1 MFTGWWLLALFG
13 ACSTAIQAATGGS
26 GLTLTPAQVL
36 LPSTSYYV
44 DSGSREPLKI
54 HVQVLLRVEPRVCVN
69 WEVQNPELLR
79 LFPPNNEENY
89 IEYSIVPLSSFGDGC
104 SSSIWAASL
113 PSALRAPSSESGS
126 LRSWVFAYEAST
138 KTRAG
143 AEVVISPMRSIQFET
158 RNRRISVNQVA
169 TLKII
174 GHDEYSNTF
183 TSLEGIPF
191 EAQIEDP
198 RIMEITDLRHD
209 PEVATRARVSL
220 LDKRDRFAVSQ
231 GSTLT
236 SDVIVLQGRTVG
248 RTRIS
253 VRVMLPEYREIVLKD
268 VEFTVSDS
276 IDLEPGRLVLPPGAQ
291 FKFCVQKIKPQSQI
305 DDTWDPTVD
314 LTNYKWSITG
324 GTGQLVKP
332 DGMLTTGKAGGV
344 DFRVI
349 LTDKRN
355 SETFV
360 SDISVRVPQSLGISY
375 GGLQQMM
382 DCYAAKGVDIAD
394 ASNQTHVKLLE
405 QLQQQVYAGCRGS
418 MRCGLRYLAAA
429 PGSTPPAYLLL
440 GRNYIFD
447 VGMRDKDDTAI
458 YVAEGYSF
466 SWKVDNEAIVSVTR
480 SPNGRFV
487 MISALAEGV
496 AKVVVELASPKVSVE
511 FTVSVTD
518 PVHLL
523 GFPVETI
530 DLPNHQGLEQ
540 VPRSEPLVGSTKP
553 LVIPLNENAKLV
565 ARGGSGEYLWH
576 VDDISICSTKQGI
589 LRCKAYGST
598 VLTVS
603 DRLNPEN
610 VFKVQVVVQ
619 RMKRL
624 ELLPTKIHVEVGATA
639 QFRLSA
645 FADLSDLTPVFSKS
659 WAAASGEAGQF
670 YCCMPLTYQVE
681 SAINAK
687 LNCRVEHDRF
697 MLDLTKVTEE
707 PFSCGVF
714 AYRTLHPGESDVSVS
729 LLNEESMV
737 MTELTASAKA
747 LIYDRLSLS
756 VHPDYSQFPLKTS
769 PQPFMNVSQATVD
782 QTVFANVPI
791 GGKVRLVVRGGPPM
805 LGDSLVVST
814 CNASSNHLY
823 VERVDNVKEGIA
835 HGHTMFDVYCLSETA
850 GDKVCVRVDGVLR
863 NEYTISCRLPS
874 YVEIHPLISANNQTV
889 RDNLLHCSG
898 YPLNL
903 EDGDAVSTGVFSSG
917 SNLCYKDE
925 SKTKWQIK
933 TNADTIHAFRAIVFD
948 AFGTPLCPSHSYKV
962 QWSGSATAGAAKS
975 PELSFQKI
983 DGSVFVYDSKT
994 LVDSDLVAGLE
1005 WLDAFDSR
1013 HTSAGVAAVL
1023 KPKSVTTKIAA
1034 SKMWTKSTSRR
1045 GGYVLSTSLRVLPT
1059 LPHEILI
1066 GVSRTTSLTPAAKR
1080 VSIFFNPRTKYQ
1092 FAVALGSGNYVELT
1106 AYSESIKLQHST
1118 TLSFSSAAEFARVTA
1133 VVDGVT
1139 NLSDPLSLQK
1149 SVARYAGTVM
1159 PPIPV
1164 KYLNFTCPQPCSR
1177 SLDIVDRSQLGQ
1189 HTKTL
1194 IISQSPVSK
1203 LHIII
1208 TDIPDVENDVF
1219 EDFDALSSLGGG
1231 INLLSVKRLYRVHAV
1246 ALDSDGLPMSYAS
1259 LSGLKFS
1266 VCSSNLVKLE
1276 HPKDVGFKAIGSAM
1290 VIQCLAEGKYTVR
1303 AEIRNYTGSTET
1315 PDGVLVSDSLE
1326 ITAYRET
1333 SPVLASIL
1341 MMPNSGDFHL
1351 SMLDGALS
1359 RSVPLQTAALE
1370 TSDEKIL
1377 QVVAS
1382 GQVGVIRSVKPGT
1395 CNMTSYIAGG
1405 TSSPS
1410 KSVTP
1415 VTVAMPYS
1423 LAVNGPNQ
1431 MLNNKSVVLYAKV
1444 SDYSG
1449 RPFTPLFIFGSSESA
1464 TNSYCL
1470 FTWSVS
1476 GHGIFLE
1483 EGERTATVTGAG
1495 RGRVTLLAT
1504 SAGAITVSLRASCRN
1519 LSTSGTLE
1527 LSASKFTIE
1536 SLMPSTVF
1544 GSPISDSIILSPN
1557 STYESLAG
1565 VVEPIASSDV
1575 SLLTVDGTSGQ
1586 TTLKTESKTGHVLL
1600 KTADSYVSHVQ
1611 IHTVDQL
1618 HVHSYGVQSSEIS
1631 VLKSGKKELTVHL
1644 KTRDGQLIVPPVDL
1658 RLKYMLSHSSLFR
1671 VTLSGHSIHVA
1682 ANSADGCSSL
1692 MVLLD
1697 ENDEQFTGTNMVVDT
1712 IRLCVVNA
1720 LTPQDAVVLKGS
1732 TVRFLAGDS
1741 RSFSIQLR
1749 GVPLAQTYTSMEH
1762 QDTLQYY
1769 QDAIL
1774 SRMDAVMSDIKS
1786 DLSRGLINVFR
1797 DIGLPESDCVDTLQ
1811 LHQPYLDVS
1820 QYSNGIKP
1828 LYVFP
1833 FSICREVDSA
1843 TFTAKLTA
1851 FLQELGR
1858 SADSV
1863 FSLMEGGV
1871 SAMSDN
1877 GQMDTSV
1884 TEMSSSKNGQNAKS
1898 GKVVKASH
1906 PSALTSNWTVDEPDI
1921 VWISDSQGVAL
1932 ATGSTVVKYGSEH
1945 MKGDSRITVFDA
1957 VTKVEY
1963 QHVADSAVRANSTNV
1978 KPVFG
1983 NTIAYKEFYE
1993 PFYVVFKAATAGGSY
2008 VHNTLQVDS
2017 RVFAVCELVSK
2028 ESWVKEVFGS
2038 ESTYVVGSSA
2048 TEFLPA
2054 CRISIRSF
2062 GGKNEW
2068 TKMRNV
2074 LKGASESAY
2083 GLKLKVGL
2091 YSTLPS
2097 DHKSPARKPSK
2108 KQSKKS
2114 STATDVAAQPLWVSL
2129 RKVDALLSEQ
2139 SFDWKLPVF
2148 AQFVDS
2154 VGIAISDVSVEPG
2167 KAVAISVYPHY
2178 SRCKLRVDGTH
2189 YKLRITERQGLLCSF
2204 ALEND
2209 GVVEPSSV
2217 HLVCQRTVAATLK
2230 ISHPSVI
2237 RPEVQT
2243 SVVTTEVRAT
2253 YSVDWMLVLF
2263 TGCLAAG
2270 LAYLIYTLLHRPDIR
2285 YYETTEPI
2293 KIERKLPNVFEK
2305 LYQTDYHGGSKD
2317 AGSGSA
2323 AAAVGRSQADR
2334 SGFRSSVG
2342 ASTTGPDGEATSDP
2356 HNTPIG
2362 LEQDMTAS
2370 DDLDD
2375 VDVIREFYLSRLG
2388 ELPPRRSTAGNYPH
2402 RNRVVDDAGSPNTP
2416 DYGESDSHV
2425 SACDGFSVG
2434 VQTGSDD
2441 SIHLSTDHGSGINQV
2456 LVENVGALNE
2466 QLERY
2471 YRLVNE
2477 NGSCVGAIGSDDP
2490 LSRIYLNPSG
2500 SQWPRTSEIFGV
2512 TEPSGKLAEAIQA
2525 LDRRDSLCRQ
2535 ILAVQHC
2542 QLLAYSGGGMYA
2554 TTLLPS
2560 TLEAADSNK
2569 RGGVSRAM
2577 NIANTQSADS
2587 READDSGKA
2596 TCCKHEARRDR
2607 AESKELARL
2616 RRMVELYKNELSRLY
2631 DR

>member
-1 MFTGWWLLALFG
+1 MFAGWWLLALFG
-13 ACSTAIQAATGGS
+13 ACSAAVHAATGGS

-44 DSGSREPLKI
+44 DAGAREPLKV

-89 IEYSIVPLSSFGDGC
+89 IEYSIVPLSSFGEGC

-113 PSALRAPSSESGS
+113 PSALRAQSSESGAP

-169 TLKII
+169 TLKIV
-174 GHDEYSNTF
+174 GHDEFANTF

-198 RIMEITDLRHD
+198 RIMEIIDLRHD

-314 LTNYKWSITG
+314 LTNYQWSVAG
-324 GTGQLVKP
+324 GAGQLVKP
-332 DGMLTTGKAGGV
+332 DGTLTTGKAGGV

-349 LTDKRN
+349 LTDRRN

-360 SDISVRVPQSLGISY
+360 SDISVRVPQSLGLSY
-375 GGLQQMM
+375 GGLQQML
-382 DCYAAKGVDIAD
+382 DCYATKGVDIAD
-394 ASNQTHVKLLE
+394 TSNLPHNSLLA
-405 QLQQQVYAGCRGS
+405 QLQQQVYAGCRGG

-429 PGSTPPAYLLL
+429 AGATPPAYLLL
-440 GRNYIFD
+440 GRSYVFD

-466 SWKVDNEAIVSVTR
+466 SWRVENAAIVGVTR

-487 MISALAEGV
+487 VITALAEGV
-496 AKVVVELASPKVSVE
+496 TKVAVELAAPRVSIE

-530 DLPNHQGLEQ
+530 DVPNQQGLQQ
-540 VPRSEPLVGSTKP
+540 VPRSEPLVGSTRP
-553 LVIPLNENAKLV
+553 LVVPLNENAKLV

-576 VDDISICSTKQGI
+576 VDDIGMCSTKQGV

-624 ELLPTKIHVEVGATA
+624 ELLPAQVHVEVGATA

-645 FADLSDLTPVFSKS
+645 FADLADLAPVFSKS
-659 WAAASGEAGQF
+659 WGTASGEVGRF
-670 YCCMPLTYQVE
+670 YSCMPLTYQVE
-681 SAINAK
+681 SAANAK

-714 AYRTLHPGESDVSVS
+714 AYRTLHPGESEVSVS
-729 LLNEESMV
+729 LLHEESMV

-756 VHPDYSQFPLKTS
+756 VHPEYSQFPLKTP
-769 PQPFMNVSQATVD
+769 PQPFMNVSQAMAD
-782 QTVFANVPI
+782 QSVFANVPI

-805 LGDSLVVST
+805 LANGLVVST
-814 CNASSNHLY
+814 CNRSSAHLY
-823 VERVDNVKEGIA
+823 VDKVDNAREGIVS
-835 HGHTMFDVYCLSETA
+835 GRTMFDVYCVAETA

-874 YVEIHPLISANNQTV
+874 YVEIHPLVSANNQTV

-898 YPLNL
+898 YPANW
-903 EDGDAVSTGVFSSG
+903 EDGDAVPTGVFSSG

-933 TNADTIHAFRAIVFD
+933 TNADAMHAFRAVVFD

-962 QWSGSATAGAAKS
+962 HWSGSAAAGAAKS
-975 PELSFQKI
+975 AELPFQKI
-983 DGSVFVYDSKT
+983 DGSMFVYESTT
-994 LVDSDLVAGLE
+994 LADSDIVADLE
-1005 WLDAFDSR
+1005 WPDALDPR
-1013 HTSAGVAAVL
+1013 HTSAGAAAVL
-1023 KPKSVTTKIAA
+1023 KPKSVTTQIAA

-1045 GGYVLSTSLRVLPT
+1045 GGYLLSTSLRVQPT

-1066 GVSRTTSLTPAAKR
+1066 GASRTSLTPAEKR
-1080 VSIFFNPRTKYQ
+1080 VSIFFNPRMRYQ

-1118 TLSFSSAAEFARVTA
+1118 TLTFSSAAEFAKLAA

-1139 NLSDPLSLQK
+1139 NLSDPLDLQK
-1149 SVARYAGTVM
+1149 SVARYANTAM

-1189 HTKTL
+1189 QTKTL

-1203 LHIII
+1203 LHIMI
-1208 TDIPDVENDVF
+1208 TDIPDVENGVF
-1219 EDFDALSSLGGG
+1219 EDLDVLSSLGGG

-1246 ALDSDGLPMSYAS
+1246 ALDGDGVPMSYAS

-1276 HPKDVGFKAIGSAM
+1276 HPKDVGFKAIGGVM

-1303 AEIRNYTGSTET
+1303 AEIRNFTGTTET

-1341 MMPNSGDFHL
+1341 MMPNSGEFHL

-1359 RSVPLQTAALE
+1359 RSIPLQTAALE
-1370 TSDEKIL
+1370 TSDETVL
-1377 QVVAS
+1377 QVVTS
-1382 GQVGVIRSVKPGT
+1382 GQVGVIRAVKPGT
-1395 CNMTSYIAGG
+1395 CTMTSYIAGG

-1423 LAVNGPNQ
+1423 VAVSGPSQILNG
-1431 MLNNKSVVLYAKV
+1431 KSVVLYAKV
-1444 SDYSG
+1444 SDYGG
-1449 RPFTPLFIFGSSESA
+1449 RPFTPIFVLGSSESA
-1464 TNSYCL
+1464 TSSYCA

-1476 GHGIFLE
+1476 GHGVFLE
-1483 EGERTATVTGAG
+1483 EGERTATVSGAG
-1495 RGRVTLLAT
+1495 RARVTMIAT
-1504 SAGAITVSLRASCRN
+1504 SAGAITVALRASCRN
-1519 LSTSGTLE
+1519 LSASGTLE
-1527 LSASKFTIE
+1527 LVAPKFAVE
-1536 SLMPSTVF
+1536 SLVPSSVF
-1544 GSPISDSIILSPN
+1544 GSHFSDPIILSPN
-1557 STYESLAG
+1557 STYESLVG

-1575 SLLTVDGTSGQ
+1575 GLLTVDGTSGQ

-1600 KTADSYVSHVQ
+1600 KTADSYVTHVQ
-1611 IHTVDQL
+1611 VHEVNQL

-1631 VLKSGKKELTVHL
+1631 VLKSGKKELTVQL
-1644 KTRDGQLIVPPVDL
+1644 KTRDGRRILPPVDL
-1658 RLKYMLSHSSLFR
+1658 RLKYMLSNSSLFR

-1720 LTPQDAVVLKGS
+1720 LTPQDALVLKGS

-1741 RSFSIQLR
+1741 RTFSVQMR
-1749 GVPLAQTYTSMEH
+1749 GAPLAHAYTSMEH

-1774 SRMDAVMSDIKS
+1774 SRMDALMSDLKS

-1797 DIGLPESDCVDTLQ
+1797 DIGLEESGCVDSLEM
-1811 LHQPYLDVS
+1811 HQPYLEAS
-1820 QYSNGIKP
+1820 QYVNGLKP

-1863 FSLMEGGV
+1863 FSMMEGGV
-1871 SAMSDN
+1871 SAISDN
-1877 GQMDTSV
+1877 ATSGTGV
-1884 TEMSSSKNGQNAKS
+1884 MGMLPSTKSGQNATS
-1898 GKVVKASH
+1898 GEGVNAAQ
-1906 PSALTSNWTVDEPDI
+1906 PSAVTGNWTVDEPDI
-1921 VWISDSQGVAL
+1921 LSVSDSQGVAL
-1932 ATGSTVVKYGSEH
+1932 AAGSTVVKYSSEY
-1945 MKGDSRITVFDA
+1945 MKGDSRITVFEA

-1963 QHVADSAVRANSTNV
+1963 QHLADSAVRANATNM

-1983 NTIAYKEFYE
+1983 TTIAYKEFYE

-2008 VHNTLQVDS
+2008 LHNTLQVDS

-2028 ESWVKEVFGS
+2028 ETWVKEVFGS
-2038 ESTYVVGSSA
+2038 EATYVVGSSA

-2062 GGKNEW
+2062 GGKTEW
-2068 TKMRNV
+2068 NKMRNV

-2083 GLKLKVGL
+2083 GLKLKVAL

-2097 DHKSPARKPSK
+2097 DHKPPALTPSK
-2108 KQSKKS
+2108 QQSKKS
-2114 STATDVAAQPLWVSL
+2114 TATDAAAAQPLWVSL

-2178 SRCKLRVDGTH
+2178 SRCKLRVDGSH
-2189 YKLRITERQGLLCSF
+2189 YKLRITEHQGLLCSF

-2209 GVVEPSSV
+2209 GIVEPSSV
-2217 HLVCQRTVAATLK
+2217 QLVCQRTVAATLK
-2230 ISHPSVI
+2230 ISHPSVA
-2237 RPEVQT
+2237 RLEVPT
-2243 SVVTTEVRAT
+2243 SVVTTEVRTT
-2253 YSVDWMLVLF
+2253 YGVDWMLIVF
-2263 TGCLAAG
+2263 TACLAAG

-2293 KIERKLPNVFEK
+2293 KIERRLPNVFEK
-2305 LYQTDYHGGSKD
+2305 LYQTDYHGST
-2317 AGSGSA
+2317 
-2323 AAAVGRSQADR
+2323 
-2334 SGFRSSVG
+2334 SS
-2342 ASTTGPDGEATSDP
+2342 TSVQYQ
-2356 HNTPIG
+2356 H
-2362 LEQDMTAS
+2362 
-2370 DDLDD
+2370 
-2375 VDVIREFYLSRLG
+2375 RRRL
-2388 ELPPRRSTAGNYPH
+2388 
-2402 RNRVVDDAGSPNTP
+2402 
-2416 DYGESDSHV
+2416 
-2425 SACDGFSVG
+2425 
-2434 VQTGSDD
+2434 
-2441 SIHLSTDHGSGINQV
+2441 
-2456 LVENVGALNE
+2456 
-2466 QLERY
+2466 
-2471 YRLVNE
+2471 
-2477 NGSCVGAIGSDDP
+2477 
-2490 LSRIYLNPSG
+2490 
-2500 SQWPRTSEIFGV
+2500 
-2512 TEPSGKLAEAIQA
+2512 
-2525 LDRRDSLCRQ
+2525 
-2535 ILAVQHC
+2535 
-2542 QLLAYSGGGMYA
+2542 
-2554 TTLLPS
+2554 
-2560 TLEAADSNK
+2560 
-2569 RGGVSRAM
+2569 
-2577 NIANTQSADS
+2577 
-2587 READDSGKA
+2587 
-2596 TCCKHEARRDR
+2596 
-2607 AESKELARL
+2607 
-2616 RRMVELYKNELSRLY
+2616 
-2631 DR
+2631 